1 MAWALAVI
9 TIAELRV
16 ALEEA
21 LGGRG
26 MTREQIAELAGYV
39 LSFFGHQDR
48 IVDNSLTTADRDVFY
63 MLEEAGLLSTSLE
76 EVTIQKGKTWRIHYW
91 VLKKDHIHE
100 LIKKKKEGKGK
111 AGDFEVYGK
120 LSDEA
125 WEHKSD

>member
-1 MAWALAVI
+1 MAVI

-26 MTREQIAELAGYV
+26 MTREQIGDLANYV

-48 IVDNSLTTADRDVFY
+48 IVDNTLTTADRDVFY
-63 MLEEAGLLSTSLE
+63 MLDEAGLLSTSLE

-91 VLKKDHIHE
+91 ILKKDRIHD
-100 LIKKKKEGKGK
+100 LIRSKKKEKGKGE
-111 AGDFEVYGK
+111 DFEVYGK

-125 WEHKSD
+125 WEHKSG